1 MKSVVSN
8 WSNYPVREAEI
19 VSLRKKG
26 EIEVLLEQ
34 GDVIA
39 RGMGRCYGDAS
50 LSQHIIS
57 TTQYN
62 NILSFDAVKGIIEC
76 QSGVSLSE
84 LLEVFVPR
92 GWFLPVT
99 PGTKFITVGGAVASD
114 VHGKNHHSEGAFSN
128 HVLSLEVYT
137 PAFGVMPCSPG
148 ENADLFWAT
157 CGGMGL
163 TGIILKVKFKLKKI
177 ESAYIRQKQIKASN
191 LGEVLDLFESHKS
204 FTYSMAWIDCLK
216 KGLHFGRSIL
226 IVGEH
231 AKPAELNK
239 IHPEKHLIPAHKLQL
254 SMPFNLPS
262 LVLNPYSIKAF
273 NALYYA
279 KNLKKTIENVV
290 PYEGFFYPLD
300 AILHWNRMYGKRG
313 FLQYQCVIPQ
323 ETGKKGL
330 TEILKKINEKGMGSF
345 LAVLKQFG
353 KQESL
358 ISFPMEGYTL
368 ALDFPIR
375 NGLFEFLDE
384 LDEIVLGYGGR
395 LYLSKDSRM
404 KPEIFMKGYP
414 RVKEFLQIINQYN
427 PNFRVKSDLSDR
439 LLISKPSLKDNPWR
453 TY

>member
-1 MKSVVSN
+1 MMKKTIAN
-8 WSNYPVREAEI
+8 WSNFPTREAE
-19 VSLRKKG
+19 VFSLR
-26 EIEVLLEQ
+26 EDRDIDIALRQ
-34 GDVIA
+34 NDIIA
-39 RGMGRCYGDAS
+39 RGLGRCYGDAS
-50 LSQHIIS
+50 LAPNIIS
-57 TTQYN
+57 TTKYN
-62 NILSFDAVKGIIEC
+62 SILSFDPATGIIEC
-76 QSGVSLSE
+76 QSGVSLTE
-84 LLEVFVPR
+84 LLDVFVPR

-99 PGTKFITVGGAVASD
+99 PGTKFITIGGAVASD

-128 HVLSLEVYT
+128 HVLSLEVHT
-137 PAFGVMPCSPG
+137 PAFGALHCSPV
-148 ENADLFWAT
+148 ENADLFRAT

-163 TGIILKVKFKLKKI
+163 TGIILKAKFKLKRI

-216 KGLHFGRSIL
+216 KGIHFGRSIL

-231 AKPAELNK
+231 AQPAELK
-239 IHPEKHLIPAHKLQL
+239 KLRPEKYLVPAHKLEL

-313 FLQYQCVIPQ
+313 FLQYQCVIPL

-330 TEILKKINEKGMGSF
+330 TEILNMINKKGMGSF

-375 NGLFEFLDE
+375 NGLFEFLDQ
-384 LDEIVLGYGGR
+384 LDQIVLGYGGR

-404 KPEIFMKGYP
+404 KPEMFMKGYP
-414 RVKEFLQIINQYN
+414 GAKEFLQIINRYN
-427 PNFRVKSDLSDR
+427 PDFKIRSDLSDR
-439 LLISKPSLKDNPWR
+439 LLISKTS
-453 TY
+453 